1 MLATGTFPCAR
12 VCAQKQVL
20 VHKHVHIH
28 ISATAFLEKGCSPT
42 HLQRENR
49 RSAQGCG
56 TATPCS
62 TAPASEAPT
71 SPCRSHRSLACRH
84 MVLQQTAAS
93 PPGLQPPLEQKAGPP
108 LPLHCSMCYPRRGQC
123 PQSLGCNDR
132 ILKGCSR
139 QHQDLK
145 LFCSVIDITTLLQT

>member
-1 MLATGTFPCAR
+1 MLATGTFPCAC

-49 RSAQGCG
+49 NRGSAQGCG

-93 PPGLQPPLEQKAGPP
+93 PPGAQGQATPALAL
-108 LPLHCSMCYPRRGQC
+108 LHALPRRGQC

-145 LFCSVIDITTLLQT
+145 LFCSIINITTLLQT